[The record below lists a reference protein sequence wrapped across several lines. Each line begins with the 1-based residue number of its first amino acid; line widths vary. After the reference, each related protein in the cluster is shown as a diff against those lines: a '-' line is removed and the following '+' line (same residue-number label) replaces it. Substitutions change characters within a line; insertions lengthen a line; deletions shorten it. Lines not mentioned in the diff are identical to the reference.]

1 MDTHYQTL
9 TRTVNHMS
17 ALRPALLAGAAL
29 LLSACAASRQPA
41 DVNVALPQQTEPMTQ
56 VVQWSATLASDA
68 GGPIGGTATAA
79 PSGTAATSATVNL
92 TGATPS
98 AVHPW
103 HIHAGRCG
111 DNGPI
116 VGPPSAY
123 PPLTAGADGAATVM
137 ATIPVAT
144 PVSGNYY
151 VNVHRSATEMG
162 TIVACGNLEMSTR

>member
-1 MDTHYQTL
+1 
-9 TRTVNHMS
+9 
-17 ALRPALLAGAAL
+17 
-29 LLSACAASRQPA
+29 
-41 DVNVALPQQTEPMTQ
+41 MTQ
-56 VVQWSATLASDA
+56 VVQWSATLSAE
-68 GGPIGGTATAA
+68 GGGAIGGSATVA
-79 PSGTAATSATVNL
+79 PSGAAATVATVNL
-92 TGATPS
+92 TGAAPG

-103 HIHAGRCG
+103 HVHSGRCG

-123 PPLTAGADGAATVM
+123 PALTAGADGAATVT

-162 TIVACGNLEMSTR
+162 AIVACGNLTMTPR